1 MLPAPSA
8 DIFSLSF
15 EFIPSQWLTQC
26 VYFARVAIEDNC
38 YIEGITI
45 NKETQII
52 RCYYRRNRSSPPIGG
67 NEHYYQLMEALDTM
81 TAVDS

>member
-1 MLPAPSA
+1 MV
-8 DIFSLSF
+8 
-15 EFIPSQWLTQC
+15 QWLAQC

-38 YIEGITI
+38 YIEGITV